1 MSVLDE
7 REALEVLGLPL
18 NSNFDTVKSCYKK
31 LALKNHPDKDS
42 SSGANERFA
51 KINKAFELL
60 SRIHSSHQPI
70 KRDGHRKRQ
79 PPPNIFNLMLTLEEI
94 FNGVVK
100 YEEVKRKLVDKYEF
114 IVLEVEVVPGTLTG
128 TNIVL
133 PNKGDILSEDGIA
146 ANVIFVVKELEH
158 DQFIRDRFNLI
169 YNFKINV
176 LDTLRVDQSLNIPTI
191 DGDTIQLEMDQL
203 IVSTTEKQI
212 PNRGLPYPKAPN
224 GKRGSL
230 IVKFD
235 IKYDKQD
242 PPIHYKFCV
251 SLEQLYSGCEK
262 RFRINRLT
270 LDNEE
275 EYVEFKIEIKPGTRG
290 GTEFKF
296 PRAGDRKL
304 NVIPS
309 DIIFYIEEKPHPKFR
324 RIDKNDDLMVTEYF
338 APLELGQRIK
348 IPSLSNNDLEIIVD
362 DDLISQ
368 METIRLFEGE
378 GMPNYDD
385 PKIRGS
391 LKVKMILLEND
402 SIDRSKTVDLELSLE
417 TIMNGGTVLKVV
429 KQKIFDDDGNEFVI
443 DSFHKFQIVSGIL
456 DGN

>member
-1 MSVLDE
+1 
-7 REALEVLGLPL
+7 
-18 NSNFDTVKSCYKK
+18 
-31 LALKNHPDKDS
+31 
-42 SSGANERFA
+42 
-51 KINKAFELL
+51 
-60 SRIHSSHQPI
+60 
-70 KRDGHRKRQ
+70 
-79 PPPNIFNLMLTLEEI
+79 MLTLEEI

-235 IKYDKQD
+235 IKYGELIKL
-242 PPIHYKFCV
+242 K
-251 SLEQLYSGCEK
+251 
-262 RFRINRLT
+262 INC
-270 LDNEE
+270 
-275 EYVEFKIEIKPGTRG
+275 
-290 GTEFKF
+290 
-296 PRAGDRKL
+296 
-304 NVIPS
+304 
-309 DIIFYIEEKPHPKFR
+309 
-324 RIDKNDDLMVTEYF
+324 
-338 APLELGQRIK
+338 
-348 IPSLSNNDLEIIVD
+348 
-362 DDLISQ
+362 
-368 METIRLFEGE
+368 
-378 GMPNYDD
+378 
-385 PKIRGS
+385 
-391 LKVKMILLEND
+391 
-402 SIDRSKTVDLELSLE
+402 
-417 TIMNGGTVLKVV
+417 
-429 KQKIFDDDGNEFVI
+429 
-443 DSFHKFQIVSGIL
+443 
-456 DGN
+456 